1 MRGLVI
7 VRSWKCSP
15 FILIQYR
22 RNVIGFLF
30 YFYELPSWATKPGLD
45 KKIMTKQEQL
55 YPHMWYFYC
64 ISLKLNHQCVL
75 LKLEQARWP
84 NSHYNPCEENLKKR
98 VTFLLYPIK
107 IGTGF
112 FMKWQLSKLSTQM
125 LFSNFVQNDMLAVDT
140 YKANQN
146 FGPTIFYLSIVSKH
160 PKSSW
165 VFTNQKILRKM
176 NEKRI

>member
-1 MRGLVI
+1 MNCLVGPPNLAWI
-7 VRSWKCSP
+7 KRLWQNRSNC
-15 FILIQYR
+15 ILICDIFIVSAWNWTI
-22 RNVIGFLF
+22 NV
-30 YFYELPSWATKPGLD
+30 YYWNWNRPGGPIAIIIPV
-45 KKIMTKQEQL
+45 KKI
-55 YPHMWYFYC
+55 
-64 ISLKLNHQCVL
+64 
-75 LKLEQARWP
+75 
-84 NSHYNPCEENLKKR
+84 KKR

-165 VFTNQKILRKM
+165 VFTNQKILRKI